1 MVTLDLSGCISI
13 FCQKSIKFSVK
24 RPIIERISVFFGKL
38 SIFSSQLRKES
49 DMSLRKSRLL
59 GTGNRNTRAS
69 EMDDDNPQGL
79 SESELC
85 EFMRLLSESQRGRLN
100 VNIGGGIKG
109 WPIGG
114 ICNSAISPDEFM
126 GYSANS

>member
-1 MVTLDLSGCISI
+1 
-13 FCQKSIKFSVK
+13 
-24 RPIIERISVFFGKL
+24 
-38 SIFSSQLRKES
+38 
-49 DMSLRKSRLL
+49 MSLRKSRLL

-69 EMDDDNPQGL
+69 EMDNDSGGL

-100 VNIGGGIKG
+100 ANIGGGIKG

-114 ICNSAISPDEFM
+114 ICNSAISPAGFM
-126 GYSANS
+126 GHNADS